1 MRQPPFALNL
11 MPADRVDLERRIAL
25 ATPADTVRGV
35 IFRSTSGLVRR
46 RLGEDAARAC
56 DPAAEGRNDFFSYPI
71 EDYLRL
77 AWAAADALEEP
88 LGSVDAVFFAIGVV
102 VVEDLA
108 QTLFGRTLLALAA
121 GSPRKVLEQVPGGY
135 KATVGYGERR
145 VTWLSPRLARMSYAR
160 DFLVPGFHRGILTA
174 ALHTTGARDVT
185 AVVRVTG
192 PLDLEV
198 EVGWS

>member
-1 MRQPPFALNL
+1 

-35 IFRSTSGLVRR
+35 IFRATSGLVRR

-56 DPAAEGRNDFFSYPI
+56 DPATGKGRNDLFSYPV

-77 AWAAADALEEP
+77 AWAAADALEGP
-88 LGSVDAVFFAIGVV
+88 LGSVDAVFFAIGDAVV
-102 VVEDLA
+102 KDLVE
-108 QTLFGRTLLALAA
+108 TLFGRTVVSLAA
-121 GSPRKVLEQVPGGY
+121 GSPRQLLEQIPAGY
-135 KATVGYGERR
+135 KATVGYGDRQ
-145 VTWLSPRLARMSYAR
+145 VTWLSPRQARVSYAR

-174 ALHTTGARDVT
+174 ALHTTGVRDVT
-185 AVVRVTG
+185 AAARVTG